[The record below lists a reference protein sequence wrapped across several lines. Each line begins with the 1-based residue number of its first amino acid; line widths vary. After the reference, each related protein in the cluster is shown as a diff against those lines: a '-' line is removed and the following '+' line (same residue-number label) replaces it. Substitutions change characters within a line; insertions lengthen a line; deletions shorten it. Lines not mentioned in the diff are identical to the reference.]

1 MFEYSKYLNQENTRV
16 IMKGHLI
23 YFFLIMMN
31 EDKLHLTD
39 MSAFKST
46 FTLTFRVR

>member
-1 MFEYSKYLNQENTRV
+1 MYLNQENTRAN
-16 IMKGHLI
+16 MKGHSI
-23 YFFLIMMN
+23 YFFLIMTN

-39 MSAFKST
+39 MSAFKAT